1 MNKAKS
7 TLLLAAISV
16 SVSVSVSVSATDV
29 KWSDMALYSLSQNK
43 TINLDSPEI
52 QNDMVM
58 IAEPAFYEK
67 NKNDEFAMEEK
78 KASSIAKA
86 KKQIAEFDPNKIYTY
101 DVPFKVG
108 KYNFETSTFNVIL
121 QTEARG
127 VDLSS
132 PVNLPIPMSGYIRK
146 SSYDDFNAS
155 IKGRYFDGSFD
166 LFFINPMDIK
176 PISMKVEDAK
186 AFSKA
191 KGDDNVIYARIS
203 YVLRDAGKE
212 YLGLKAYGQITKM
225 EYFTDSDYKNKAAEQ
240 VIERPLLTV
249 NTDPKTI
256 AFVTKSEF
264 SYFGKPFYQSQK
276 QISAGTIHTEKSTVK
291 SNNEPY
297 FENAGGD
304 DPKFFQMYLN
314 QEAASVINKFGI
326 GYIVV
331 STAVTKPKVDAQG
344 KIGEQLKRLRP
355 GKIAEQSELAFD
367 SKFVVVDNVNDFKDM
382 VVESK
387 PYGDDSLIVK
397 GVVTLLKI

>member
-16 SVSVSVSVSATDV
+16 SVSVSATDI
-29 KWSDMALYSLSQNK
+29 KWSDMALYSLSQNN

-52 QNDMVM
+52 QNDMIM

-78 KASSIAKA
+78 KASYIAKA

-108 KYNFETSTFNVIL
+108 KYNFETSTFSVIL

-212 YLGLKAYGQITKM
+212 HFDLKAYGQITKM
-225 EYFTDSDYKNKAAEQ
+225 EYFTDRDYKNKAAEQ

-264 SYFGKPFYQSQK
+264 SYFGKPIYQSQK
-276 QISAGTIHTEKSTVK
+276 QVSAGSLHPERSTVR

-297 FENAGGD
+297 FDSVDGD
-304 DPKFFQMYLN
+304 NPKYFNLFLK
-314 QEAASVINKFGI
+314 QEAESVINKFGI
-326 GYIVV
+326 GYIIVY
-331 STAVTKPKVDAQG
+331 TTVTKPKVDAQG
-344 KIGEQLKRLRP
+344 KIGEKAKQYR
-355 GKIAEQSELAFD
+355 GGSVAENAEMAFD
-367 SKFVVVDNVNDFKDM
+367 SKFVVVDNVNDFKDIE
-382 VVESK
+382 VESK

>member
-7 TLLLAAISV
+7 TLLLAAI
-16 SVSVSVSVSATDV
+16 SVSVSVSATDV

>member
-16 SVSVSVSVSATDV
+16 SVSVSATDI
-29 KWSDMALYSLSQNK
+29 KWSDMALYSLSQNN

-52 QNDMVM
+52 QNDMIM

-78 KASSIAKA
+78 KASYIAKA

-108 KYNFETSTFNVIL
+108 KYNFETSTFSVIF

-212 YLGLKAYGQITKM
+212 HFDLKAYGQITKM
-225 EYFTDSDYKNKAAEQ
+225 EYFTDRDYKNKAAEQ

-264 SYFGKPFYQSQK
+264 SYFGKPIYQSQK
-276 QISAGTIHTEKSTVK
+276 QVSAGSLHPERSTVR

-297 FENAGGD
+297 FDSVDGD
-304 DPKFFQMYLN
+304 NPKYFNLFLK
-314 QEAASVINKFGI
+314 QEAESVINKFGI
-326 GYIVV
+326 GYIIVY
-331 STAVTKPKVDAQG
+331 TTVTKPKVDAQG
-344 KIGEQLKRLRP
+344 KIGEKAKQYR
-355 GKIAEQSELAFD
+355 GGSVAENAEMAFD
-367 SKFVVVDNVNDFKDM
+367 SKFVVVDNVNAFKDIE
-382 VVESK
+382 VESK

>member
-1 MNKAKS
+1 
-7 TLLLAAISV
+7 
-16 SVSVSVSVSATDV
+16 
-29 KWSDMALYSLSQNK
+29 MALYSLSQNN

-52 QNDMVM
+52 QNDMIM

-67 NKNDEFAMEEK
+67 NNNDEFAMEEK
-78 KASSIAKA
+78 KASSIEKV
-86 KKQIAEFDPNKIYTY
+86 KKQIAEFDPNKVYTY

-146 SSYDDFNAS
+146 TSYDDFNAS

-212 YLGLKAYGQITKM
+212 HFDLKAYGQITKM
-225 EYFTDSDYKNKAAEQ
+225 EYFTDRDYKNKAAEQ

-264 SYFGKPFYQSQK
+264 SYFGKPIYQSQK
-276 QISAGTIHTEKSTVK
+276 QVSAGSLHPERSTVR

-297 FENAGGD
+297 FDSVDGD
-304 DPKFFQMYLN
+304 NPKYFNLYLK
-314 QEAASVINKFGI
+314 QEAESVINKFGI
-326 GYIVV
+326 GYIIVY
-331 STAVTKPKVDAQG
+331 TTVTKPKVDAQG
-344 KIGEQLKRLRP
+344 KIGEKAKQYR
-355 GKIAEQSELAFD
+355 GGSVAENAETAFD
-367 SKFVVVDNVNDFKDM
+367 SKFVVVDNVNDFKDIA
-382 VVESK
+382 VESK

>member
-7 TLLLAAISV
+7 TLLLAVISV
-16 SVSVSVSVSATDV
+16 SFSVSATDV
-29 KWSDMALYSLSQNK
+29 KWSNMALYSLSQNK

-52 QNDMVM
+52 QNDMIM

-67 NKNDEFAMEEK
+67 NKDDEFAMEEK
-78 KASSIAKA
+78 KASSIEKV
-86 KKQIAEFDPNKIYTY
+86 KKQIAEFDPNKVYTY

-108 KYNFETSTFNVIL
+108 KYNFDTSTFNVIL
-121 QTEARG
+121 QTEARD
-127 VDLSS
+127 VDLSK
-132 PVNLPIPMSGYIRK
+132 PVNLPIPMSGYISK

-155 IKGRYFDGSFD
+155 VRGLYFNGSFD

-186 AFSKA
+186 AFAKA
-191 KGDDNVIYARIS
+191 MGSDNIAYARIS

-212 YLGLKAYGQITKM
+212 NRELNAYGQITKM
-225 EYFTDSDYKNKAAEQ
+225 EYFTDSDYKNKVSEQ

-256 AFVTKSEF
+256 AFVTKSEY
-264 SYFGKPFYQSQK
+264 SYFGKPLYQSQK
-276 QISAGTIHTEKSTVK
+276 QISAGTTHIKESTVK

-297 FENAGGD
+297 FENADGD
-304 DPKFFQMYLN
+304 DPKYFQMYLN
-314 QEAASVINKFGI
+314 QDASSVINKFGI
-326 GYIVV
+326 GYILV

-344 KIGEQLKRLRP
+344 KVGEKAKQYRG
-355 GKIAEQSELAFD
+355 GKVAADTPLAFE

-382 VVESK
+382 EVESK
-387 PYGDDSLIVK
+387 PFGDDSLIVK

>member
-7 TLLLAAISV
+7 TLLLAVISV
-16 SVSVSVSVSATDV
+16 SFSVSATDV
-29 KWSDMALYSLSQNK
+29 KWSNMALYSLSQNK

-52 QNDMVM
+52 QNDMTM
-58 IAEPAFYEK
+58 IADSAFYEK

-78 KASSIAKA
+78 KASSIEKV
-86 KKQIAEFDPNKIYTY
+86 KKQIAEFDPNKVYTY

-132 PVNLPIPMSGYIRK
+132 PVSLPIPMSGYIRK
-146 SSYDDFNAS
+146 SAFNELNTS
-155 IKGRYFDGSFD
+155 GHGRYFNGPFD

-191 KGDDNVIYARIS
+191 KGDDDVVYARIS

-212 YLGLKAYGQITKM
+212 HLGFKAYGQITKM
-225 EYFTDSDYKNKAAEQ
+225 EYFTDRDYKNKAAEQ

-276 QISAGTIHTEKSTVK
+276 QISAGTINPEKSTSR

-297 FENAGGD
+297 FENTGGD

-355 GKIAEQSELAFD
+355 GKIAEKSKLAFD
-367 SKFVVVDNVNDFKDM
+367 SKFVVVDNVNDFKDIE
-382 VVESK
+382 VESK

>member
-7 TLLLAAISV
+7 TLLLAAI
-16 SVSVSVSVSATDV
+16 SVSVSVSATDV
-29 KWSDMALYSLSQNK
+29 KWSDMALYSLSQNN

-52 QNDMVM
+52 QNDMIM

-108 KYNFETSTFNVIL
+108 KYNFETSTFSVIL

-212 YLGLKAYGQITKM
+212 HFDLKAYGQITKM
-225 EYFTDSDYKNKAAEQ
+225 EYFTDRDYKNKAAEQ

-264 SYFGKPFYQSQK
+264 SYFGKPIYQSQK
-276 QISAGTIHTEKSTVK
+276 QVSAGSLHPERSTVR

-297 FENAGGD
+297 FDSVDGD
-304 DPKFFQMYLN
+304 NPKYFNLFLK
-314 QEAASVINKFGI
+314 QEAESVINKFGI
-326 GYIVV
+326 GYIIVY
-331 STAVTKPKVDAQG
+331 TTVTKPKVDAQG
-344 KIGEQLKRLRP
+344 KIGEKAKQYR
-355 GKIAEQSELAFD
+355 GGSVAENAEMAFD
-367 SKFVVVDNVNDFKDM
+367 SKFVVVDNVNDFKDIA
-382 VVESK
+382 VESK

>member
-7 TLLLAAISV
+7 TLLLAAI
-16 SVSVSVSVSATDV
+16 SVSVSVSATDV

-127 VDLSS
+127 VDLST

-146 SSYDDFNAS
+146 TSYDDFNAS

-212 YLGLKAYGQITKM
+212 YLDLKAYGQITKM
-225 EYFTDSDYKNKAAEQ
+225 EYFTDSDYKKKAAEQ
-240 VIERPLLTV
+240 VIERPLLTI

-264 SYFGKPFYQSQK
+264 SYFGKPIYQSQK
-276 QISAGTIHTEKSTVK
+276 QVSAGTLHPERSTVR

-297 FENAGGD
+297 FDSVDGD
-304 DPKFFQMYLN
+304 NPKYFNLYLK
-314 QEAASVINKFGI
+314 QEAESVINKFGI
-326 GYIVV
+326 GYIIV
-331 STAVTKPKVDAQG
+331 STTVTKPKVDAQG
-344 KIGEQLKRLRP
+344 KIGEKAKQYR
-355 GKIAEQSELAFD
+355 GGSVAENAETAYD
-367 SKFVVVDNVNDFKDM
+367 YKFVVVDNVNDFKDIA
-382 VVESK
+382 VESK
-387 PYGDDSLIVK
+387 PYGDDSMTVK
-397 GVVTLLKI
+397 GVVSLLKTQ

>member
-7 TLLLAAISV
+7 TLLLAAI
-16 SVSVSVSVSATDV
+16 SVSVSVSATDV
-29 KWSDMALYSLSQNK
+29 KWSDMALYSLSQNN

-52 QNDMVM
+52 QNDMIM

-67 NKNDEFAMEEK
+67 NNNDEFAMEEK
-78 KASSIAKA
+78 KASSIEKV
-86 KKQIAEFDPNKIYTY
+86 KKQITEFDPNKVYTY

-146 SSYDDFNAS
+146 TSYDDFNAS

-212 YLGLKAYGQITKM
+212 HLGLKAYGQITKM
-225 EYFTDSDYKNKAAEQ
+225 EYFTDRDYKNKAAEQ

-264 SYFGKPFYQSQK
+264 SYFGKPIYQSQK
-276 QISAGTIHTEKSTVK
+276 QVSAGSLHPERSSVR

-297 FENAGGD
+297 FENVDGD
-304 DPKFFQMYLN
+304 NPKYFNIFLK
-314 QEAASVINKFGI
+314 QEAESVINKFGI
-326 GYIVV
+326 GYIIVY
-331 STAVTKPKVDAQG
+331 TTVTKPKVDAQG
-344 KIGEQLKRLRP
+344 KIGKKAKQYR
-355 GKIAEQSELAFD
+355 GGSVAENAETAFD
-367 SKFVVVDNVNDFKDM
+367 SKFVVVDNVNDFKDIE
-382 VVESK
+382 VESK

>member
-7 TLLLAAISV
+7 TLLLAVISV
-16 SVSVSVSVSATDV
+16 SFSVSATDV
-29 KWSDMALYSLSQNK
+29 KWSNMALYSLSQNK
-43 TINLDSPEI
+43 AINLDSPEI
-52 QNDMVM
+52 QNDMIM

-78 KASSIAKA
+78 KASSIEKV

-121 QTEARG
+121 QTEARDA
-127 VDLSS
+127 DLSK

-146 SSYDDFNAS
+146 GSYDELNAS
-155 IKGRYFDGSFD
+155 VRGLYFNGSFD

-186 AFSKA
+186 AFAKA
-191 KGDDNVIYARIS
+191 MGGDNIAYARIS

-212 YLGLKAYGQITKM
+212 RLEFKAYGQITKM
-225 EYFTDSDYKNKAAEQ
+225 EYFTDSDYKNKVAEQ

-256 AFVTKSEF
+256 AFVTKSEY

-276 QISAGTIHTEKSTVK
+276 QISAGTIHINESTAK

-297 FENAGGD
+297 FENADGD
-304 DPKFFQMYLN
+304 DPKYFQMYLN
-314 QEAASVINKFGI
+314 QDAASVINKFGI
-326 GYIVV
+326 GYIIV
-331 STAVTKPKVDAQG
+331 STTVKKPKVDAQG
-344 KIGEQLKRLRP
+344 KIGEKAKQYRGGSVAKN
-355 GKIAEQSELAFD
+355 AETAYD
-367 SKFVVVDNVNDFKDM
+367 SKFVVVDNVNDFKDIE
-382 VVESK
+382 VESK
-387 PYGDDSLIVK
+387 PYGDDSMTVK
-397 GVVTLLKI
+397 GVVSLLKTQ

>member
-7 TLLLAAISV
+7 TLLLAAI
-16 SVSVSVSVSATDV
+16 SVSVSATDV
-29 KWSDMALYSLSQNK
+29 KWSDMALYSLSQNN

-52 QNDMVM
+52 QNDMIM

-212 YLGLKAYGQITKM
+212 HFDLKAYGQITKM
-225 EYFTDSDYKNKAAEQ
+225 EYFTDRDYKNKAAEQ

-264 SYFGKPFYQSQK
+264 SYFGKPIYQSQK
-276 QISAGTIHTEKSTVK
+276 QVSAGSLHPERSTVR

-297 FENAGGD
+297 FDNVDGD
-304 DPKFFQMYLN
+304 NPKYFNIFLK
-314 QEAASVINKFGI
+314 QEAESVINKFGI
-326 GYIVV
+326 GYIIVY
-331 STAVTKPKVDAQG
+331 TTVTKPKIDAQG
-344 KIGEQLKRLRP
+344 KIGEKAKQYR
-355 GKIAEQSELAFD
+355 GGSVAENAETAFD
-367 SKFVVVDNVNDFKDM
+367 SKFVVVDNVNDFKDIA
-382 VVESK
+382 VESK

>member
-7 TLLLAAISV
+7 TLLLADISV
-16 SVSVSVSVSATDV
+16 SVLVSVSVTVVNWTDM
-29 KWSDMALYSLSQNK
+29 SLYTISQNI

-52 QNDMVM
+52 QNDMIM

-101 DVPFKVG
+101 DVPFEVG

-146 SSYDDFNAS
+146 TSYDDFNAS

-212 YLGLKAYGQITKM
+212 HLGLKAYGQITKM
-225 EYFTDSDYKNKAAEQ
+225 EYFTDSDYKKKAAEQ

-249 NTDPKTI
+249 NKDPKTI

-264 SYFGKPFYQSQK
+264 SYFGKPIYQSQK
-276 QISAGTIHTEKSTVK
+276 QVSAGSLHPERSTVR

-297 FENAGGD
+297 FDSVDGD
-304 DPKFFQMYLN
+304 NPKYFNLFLK
-314 QEAASVINKFGI
+314 QEAESVINKFGI
-326 GYIVV
+326 GYIIVY
-331 STAVTKPKVDAQG
+331 TTVTKPKVDAQG
-344 KIGEQLKRLRP
+344 KIGEKAKQYR
-355 GKIAEQSELAFD
+355 GGSVAENAEMAFD
-367 SKFVVVDNVNDFKDM
+367 SKFVVVDNVNDFKDIA
-382 VVESK
+382 VESK

>member
-314 QEAASVINKFGI
+314 Q
-326 GYIVV
+326 
-331 STAVTKPKVDAQG
+331 
-344 KIGEQLKRLRP
+344 
-355 GKIAEQSELAFD
+355 
-367 SKFVVVDNVNDFKDM
+367 
-382 VVESK
+382 
-387 PYGDDSLIVK
+387 
-397 GVVTLLKI
+397 

>member
-7 TLLLAAISV
+7 TLLLAAI
-16 SVSVSVSVSATDV
+16 SVSVSVSATDV

-58 IAEPAFYEK
+58 IAEPAFYEN

-276 QISAGTIHTEKSTVK
+276 QISAGTTHINESTVK

-297 FENAGGD
+297 FENADGD
-304 DPKFFQMYLN
+304 DPKYFQMYLN
-314 QEAASVINKFGI
+314 QDASSVINKFGI
-326 GYIVV
+326 GYILV

-344 KIGEQLKRLRP
+344 KIGEKAKQYRG
-355 GKIAEQSELAFD
+355 GKVAEDTPSVFE
-367 SKFVVVDNVNDFKDM
+367 SKFIVVDNVNDFKDM
-382 VVESK
+382 EVESK
-387 PYGDDSLIVK
+387 PFGDDSLTVK
-397 GVVTLLKI
+397 GVVSLIKK

>member
-7 TLLLAAISV
+7 TLLLAAI
-16 SVSVSVSVSATDV
+16 SVSVSVSATDV

-58 IAEPAFYEK
+58 IAEPAFYEN

>member
-1 MNKAKS
+1 ME
-7 TLLLAAISV
+7 TRLDHRR
-16 SVSVSVSVSATDV
+16 SAC
-29 KWSDMALYSLSQNK
+29 SN
-43 TINLDSPEI
+43 
-52 QNDMVM
+52 
-58 IAEPAFYEK
+58 
-67 NKNDEFAMEEK
+67 
-78 KASSIAKA
+78 
-86 KKQIAEFDPNKIYTY
+86 
-101 DVPFKVG
+101 
-108 KYNFETSTFNVIL
+108 
-121 QTEARG
+121 
-127 VDLSS
+127 
-132 PVNLPIPMSGYIRK
+132 
-146 SSYDDFNAS
+146 
-155 IKGRYFDGSFD
+155 
-166 LFFINPMDIK
+166 FIN
-176 PISMKVEDAK
+176 KVR
-186 AFSKA
+186 S
-191 KGDDNVIYARIS
+191 
-203 YVLRDAGKE
+203 
-212 YLGLKAYGQITKM
+212 
-225 EYFTDSDYKNKAAEQ
+225 
-240 VIERPLLTV
+240 RPALLTV

-331 STAVTKPKVDAQG
+331 STAVTKPKVDARG

>member
-7 TLLLAAISV
+7 TLLLAAI
-16 SVSVSVSVSATDV
+16 SVSVSVSATDV

-52 QNDMVM
+52 QNDMFM

-367 SKFVVVDNVNDFKDM
+367 SKFVVVNNVNDFKDM

>member
-1 MNKAKS
+1 
-7 TLLLAAISV
+7 
-16 SVSVSVSVSATDV
+16 